1 MSFAA
6 LRDHQEPV
14 LQLAE
19 MEEEGSLER
28 FARGWYWCKDC
39 GNEKPEDYQYIEIAK
54 VNPRA
59 VICMDSAAWL
69 AGMLKEEP
77 ATIAVATARTDRKK
91 MDLENF
97 EIRRFYFQNAD
108 VPGEICEK
116 KTEFGSYKYYSPK
129 RTFCDCLRMNNKMP
143 EEVKE
148 EILTW
153 CRKQKYSKEE
163 KEDFAEQKNKMY
175 VELLEDMTLA
185 DLPKEVKTTLDDLRK
200 QGVLLAIGSS
210 SKNAKRILKHLGL
223 ENYFDAIS
231 DGTNI
236 TKSKPDPEVV
246 LKAADYLQLEP
257 QECLV
262 VEGAVAGIK
271 AATAGGFDSAG
282 LGEASECEMTTY
294 PLSGFAELRNI
305 N

>member
-1 MSFAA
+1 MKTLESLEDFRHFSEKELEIRFDQLKKQIVPADKTIREQAEKHWGHVAKPLGSLGVLEEDIVRAAAAQGEEVPDFSKRALLIFCADNGVVKEGVSQTGQEVTAAVVSNMTRGMSCYC
-6 LRDHQEPV
+6 LM
-14 LQLAE
+14 AE

-39 GNEKPEDYQYIEIAK
+39 GYEKPEDYQYIEIAK

-108 VPGEICEK
+108 IPGEICEK
-116 KTEFGSYKYYSPK
+116 KTESGSYKYYSPK

-163 KEDFAEQKNKMY
+163 ILEYANKLRAVKNIEEEYQK
-175 VELLEDMTLA
+175 
-185 DLPKEVKTTLDDLRK
+185 
-200 QGVLLAIGSS
+200 
-210 SKNAKRILKHLGL
+210 
-223 ENYFDAIS
+223 
-231 DGTNI
+231 
-236 TKSKPDPEVV
+236 
-246 LKAADYLQLEP
+246 
-257 QECLV
+257 
-262 VEGAVAGIK
+262 
-271 AATAGGFDSAG
+271 
-282 LGEASECEMTTY
+282 
-294 PLSGFAELRNI
+294 
-305 N
+305 

>member
-1 MSFAA
+1 MLFKTYQKITTLFKQHHGYMSFSD
-6 LRDHQEPV
+6 LRDHQVTV

-28 FARGWYWCKDC
+28 FARGWYWCKEC
-39 GNEKPEDYQYIEIAK
+39 GYEKPKDYQYIEIAK

-69 AGMLKEEP
+69 AGMLEKEPE
-77 ATIAVATARTDRKK
+77 TIAVATSRTDRKK
-91 MDLENF
+91 MELENF

-108 VPGEICEK
+108 IPGEICEK

-163 KEDFAEQKNKMY
+163 ILEYANKLRAVKNIEEEYQK
-175 VELLEDMTLA
+175 
-185 DLPKEVKTTLDDLRK
+185 
-200 QGVLLAIGSS
+200 
-210 SKNAKRILKHLGL
+210 
-223 ENYFDAIS
+223 
-231 DGTNI
+231 
-236 TKSKPDPEVV
+236 
-246 LKAADYLQLEP
+246 
-257 QECLV
+257 
-262 VEGAVAGIK
+262 
-271 AATAGGFDSAG
+271 
-282 LGEASECEMTTY
+282 
-294 PLSGFAELRNI
+294 
-305 N
+305 

>member
-1 MSFAA
+1 MSFSD
-6 LRDHQEPV
+6 LRDHQVTV

-39 GNEKPEDYQYIEIAK
+39 GYEKPEDYQYIEIAK

-108 VPGEICEK
+108 IPGEICEK

-129 RTFCDCLRMNNKMP
+129 
-143 EEVKE
+143 
-148 EILTW
+148 
-153 CRKQKYSKEE
+153 S
-163 KEDFAEQKNKMY
+163 AHEQQ
-175 VELLEDMTLA
+175 D
-185 DLPKEVKTTLDDLRK
+185 
-200 QGVLLAIGSS
+200 
-210 SKNAKRILKHLGL
+210 
-223 ENYFDAIS
+223 
-231 DGTNI
+231 
-236 TKSKPDPEVV
+236 
-246 LKAADYLQLEP
+246 
-257 QECLV
+257 
-262 VEGAVAGIK
+262 
-271 AATAGGFDSAG
+271 AGGSKRRNPHLVPETEIFQRRDSGIREQAPCG
-282 LGEASECEMTTY
+282 KKYRGRVSEIK
-294 PLSGFAELRNI
+294 FHRNR
-305 N
+305 

>member
-1 MSFAA
+1 MKIGI
-6 LRDHQEPV
+6 LYVQTPI
-14 LQLAE
+14 
-19 MEEEGSLER
+19 EEKRCITS
-28 FARGWYWCKDC
+28 WCKDC
-39 GNEKPEDYQYIEIAK
+39 GYEKPEDYQYIEIAK

-163 KEDFAEQKNKMY
+163 ILEYANRLRAVKNIEEEYQK
-175 VELLEDMTLA
+175 
-185 DLPKEVKTTLDDLRK
+185 
-200 QGVLLAIGSS
+200 
-210 SKNAKRILKHLGL
+210 
-223 ENYFDAIS
+223 
-231 DGTNI
+231 
-236 TKSKPDPEVV
+236 
-246 LKAADYLQLEP
+246 
-257 QECLV
+257 
-262 VEGAVAGIK
+262 
-271 AATAGGFDSAG
+271 
-282 LGEASECEMTTY
+282 
-294 PLSGFAELRNI
+294 
-305 N
+305 